1 MFVVCCFMRGTVI
14 SQRCSQRGETKVE
27 LVCRLKRGHAGNEE
41 PAELPG
47 PGCRPAAVASW
58 VCGEARRLLLTA
70 LT

>member
-1 MFVVCCFMRGTVI
+1 M
-14 SQRCSQRGETKVE
+14 E
-27 LVCRLKRGHAGNEE
+27 LVCRLKRGHAGDEE

-70 LT
+70 LTWEIVTKYRLSTAPPPLPPLSLCHT

>member
-1 MFVVCCFMRGTVI
+1 M
-14 SQRCSQRGETKVE
+14 E